1 MDRRGGG
8 AGVLTLDTS
17 APLFLASSSNYVGS
31 GGGVLKRKQPTD
43 SSDHH
48 LGTGA
53 IEFPISLN
61 TRSHAEMAEGALSSN
76 RAVAGEKKKNTN
88 ETSMVEQVDDEDDK
102 EGRNEV
108 RIVLPSDSFY
118 HFLSWNEL
126 NGVLDSAGS
135 HASRAGAHERGEPEA
150 EVTAEPSE
158 RQLQRPRDA
167 SGHPDATEART
178 EQRKLEGTRGNRG
191 YGCNG

>member
-1 MDRRGGG
+1 MTQSYMDRRGGG

-17 APLFLASSSNYVGS
+17 APLFLASSSNYVGT

-61 TRSHAEMAEGALSSN
+61 ARSHAEMAEEALSSN
-76 RAVAGEKKKNTN
+76 PAVADEKKKNTN

-118 HFLSWNEL
+118 LFLSCNEP

-150 EVTAEPSE
+150 EGNSEPSDH
-158 RQLQRPRDA
+158 QLQRTSDA
-167 SGHPDATEART
+167 SGHTDATE
-178 EQRKLEGTRGNRG
+178 EPPEP
-191 YGCNG
+191 